1 MADIVLPVV
10 GATAGFVLGGP
21 SGAILGANIGS
32 MAASTFFPKT
42 QRVQLPTQEGPR
54 LADLR
59 AQTATYGNM
68 IPKVYG
74 TMRLAGNVIWST
86 DIKEVKSEKTTTQT
100 SSGGGKGGGGGK
112 TSTSQT
118 TVSYEYFVTLA
129 IAICE
134 GPIDEVIRVWADSK
148 VLTEDVLS
156 ASQGKYNVHHGDETQ
171 GVDDIMAKYIAAG
184 TIPAYRGMAYV
195 MIEDFPLAEYG
206 NRIPNFTFEVRHTLR
221 FQPQVEDLIKDVVMI
236 PGAGEFVYGSDI
248 QSKQDG
254 YVDAFTG
261 QFTPTGDKEFIN
273 MHNYEGKADVLVAI
287 DQMQKVLPN
296 LEWIAIV
303 VSWFATSTD
312 AGDCTIIPKVE
323 FQGTTQVLP
332 SDWSVAGLSR
342 AAAQKVLFFDPETP
356 TYGGTPSDHTVVQL
370 CQELQ
375 NRGLK
380 VMLYPMPFVD
390 TITPEPKPWRGRI
403 APANVSDANS
413 WFTKTNGYNAFITH
427 YANLSVGGT
436 ALKDVIDALVIGSEL
451 IGMTGYSDSAGS
463 YPAVDQLVSLAATVK
478 TAVGAGVKITY
489 AADWSEYHSVD
500 GWFNLDPL
508 WASSNIDFVG
518 IDSYFPLTPDL
529 PQSQIDED
537 KIKEYWEK
545 GEGWDYFWNGDRT
558 VQTNFADDNP
568 SEPFKYAWKNLEYW
582 WKNTHTNPDS
592 NTTAW
597 TAKMKPVW
605 FTEFG
610 FPSVDGCPNQPN
622 VFYDPT
628 SSESFYPRGSKGRVD
643 FQAQRQALNATLEYL
658 EGRSQEAGNSELVP
672 RRFVWT
678 WDGRPFSFW
687 PDLQGVWSDSILW
700 ATGHWINGKLGNS
713 TLGAVVGDLLQA
725 AGLTASDYDVSRLT
739 DTLEGFILDRPITV
753 RNALEYLTKAY
764 FFDIVESDGI
774 LKCVPRGSESVKS
787 IDEDYLIAT
796 NKRGIQDILEMNYA
810 QELELPQRVNVTYL
824 DRPFNYDPV
833 TQTSQRQTVRAVDQ
847 VSMNLPIVMGATL
860 AKQIAD
866 ITLYGTWKE
875 RLSFQLMLPP
885 EFVRVEP
892 TDVITV
898 TVSGVAHEMRVIK
911 TDMEANGVMKVGAVA
926 EEISSYDFYTPP
938 GETGNNIQPPVLVP
952 DTLAEFIDAPPL
964 PTDTIQ
970 NQGLLRI
977 GVAADGKNWNGA
989 AVYRSDDGGEAGGNS
1004 FNLLAGLDGAA
1015 VFGVIST
1022 NLPAGPF
1029 QTWDDINE
1037 VEIVLTS
1044 GSLISVSELAVLN
1057 GANAALIGDEL
1068 IQFQN
1073 AQLIGESNYKLTRF
1087 LRGRQGTEWAI
1098 DSHASGD
1105 RFVLLSPALY
1115 TSAIAN
1121 NVIGRELYY
1130 KAVSVGNTLATTDEK
1145 SFTYSG
1151 RNLKPFSPVH
1161 ISGSRDGSDNLTIN
1175 WIRRSRLDS
1184 EWRDGVGIPLGE
1196 ESEAYQ
1202 VDILDGSTVVRTI
1215 EATSPTAS
1223 YSAADQTTDFGSAQS
1238 SVDVKIYQMSAVV
1251 GRGYAAE
1258 ATV

>member
-21 SGAILGANIGS
+21 SGAVLGANLGS

-59 AQTATYGNM
+59 AQTSTYGNM

-86 DIKEVKSEKTTTQT
+86 DIKEVKTEKTTTQS
-100 SSGGGKGGGGGK
+100 SSGGGKGGGGGGK
-112 TSTSQT
+112 TTTSQT
-118 TVSYEYFVTLA
+118 TISYEYFVTLA

-134 GPIDEVIRVWADSK
+134 GPLDEVIRVWADSK

-156 ASQGKYNVHHGDETQ
+156 AAQGKYNVHIGDEAQ
-171 GVDDIMAKYIAAG
+171 GVDDIMAKYIDA
-184 TIPAYRGMAYV
+184 TKLPAHRGMAYV
-195 MIEDFPLAEYG
+195 VIEDFLLAEYG
-206 NRIPNFTFEVRHTLR
+206 NRIPNFTFEVRRAIR
-221 FQPQVEDLIKDVVMI
+221 FTPAVEDLVKDVVMI
-236 PGAGEFVYGSDI
+236 PGAGEFVYGTDI

-254 YVDAFTG
+254 YVDDFTG
-261 QFTPTGDKEFIN
+261 QFTPTGDKQFIN
-273 MHNYEGKADVLVAI
+273 MHNYEGKADVTVAI
-287 DQMQKVLPN
+287 DQMVDILPN
-296 LEWIAIV
+296 LEWVAIV

-323 FQGTTQVLP
+323 FQGTTRVLP
-332 SDWSVAGLSR
+332 QDWSVAGLSR
-342 AAAQKVLFFDPETP
+342 ATAQKVLFFDPETP

-403 APANVSDANS
+403 APANLTDANE

-436 ALKDVIDALVIGSEL
+436 ALKDVIDAIVIGSEL
-451 IGMTGYSDSAGS
+451 IGMTGYTNTAGN
-463 YPAVDQLVSLAATVK
+463 YPAVNQLVSLAATVK
-478 TAVGAGVKITY
+478 TAVGAGVKVTY
-489 AADWSEYHSVD
+489 AADWSEYHSLG

-508 WASSNIDFVG
+508 WASPNIDFVG

-545 GEGWDYFWNGDRT
+545 GEGWDYYYTDSVARTGQTSYGGDET
-558 VQTNFADDNP
+558 F
-568 SEPFKYAWKNLEYW
+568 AWKNLEYW

-628 SSESFYPRGSKGRVD
+628 SSESFFPRGSKGRVD

-658 EGRSQEAGNSELVP
+658 EDRSQEAGNSELVP
-672 RRFVWT
+672 RRFIWT

-687 PDLQGVWSDSILW
+687 PDLEGVWSDSILW

-713 TLGAVVGDLLQA
+713 TLGAVVGELLQA

-739 DTLEGFILDRPITV
+739 DTLEGFILDRPINV
-753 RNALEYLTKAY
+753 RNALDYLTSAF
-764 FFDIVESDGI
+764 FFDIVESDGL
-774 LKCVPRGSESVKS
+774 LKCVPRGSESVVS
-787 IDEDYLIAT
+787 ITEGNLIPTA
-796 NKRGIQDILEMNYA
+796 KKGVQDILEINYA

-833 TQTSQRQTVRAVDQ
+833 TQTSQRQVVRAVDQ
-847 VSMNLPIVMGATL
+847 VSMNLPIVMGATQ
-860 AKQIAD
+860 AKQVAD

-875 RLSFQLMLPP
+875 RTSFTLMLPP
-885 EFVRVEP
+885 EYVRIEP
-892 TDVITV
+892 TDVLTI
-898 TVSGVAHEMRVIK
+898 TVSGVAHEMRVLK
-911 TDMEANGVMKVGAVA
+911 TDMEANGVMKVSAVA
-926 EEISSYDFYTPP
+926 EDISSYDFYSPP
-938 GETGNNIQPPVLVP
+938 GETSKTIQPPVLVP
-952 DTLAEFIDAPPL
+952 DTLVRFIDAPPL
-964 PTDTIQ
+964 PTDTVQ
-970 NQGLLRI
+970 NQGLLRV
-977 GVAADGKNWNGA
+977 GVAADGANWNGA
-989 AVYRSDDGGEAGGNS
+989 AVYRSDDGGEDGGNT
-1004 FNLLAGLDGAA
+1004 FNVLAGLDGAA
-1015 VFGVIST
+1015 TFGVIST
-1022 NLPAGPF
+1022 NLADGVF
-1029 QTWDDINE
+1029 ESWDDANE
-1037 VEIVLTS
+1037 VEVVLTS
-1044 GSLISVSELAVLN
+1044 GSLASVNELAVLN

-1068 IQFQN
+1068 VQFQN
-1073 AQLIGESNYKLTRF
+1073 AQLVGESTYKLTRL
-1087 LRGRQGTEWAI
+1087 LRGRQGTEWAM
-1098 DSHASGD
+1098 DGHESGD
-1105 RFVLLSPALY
+1105 HFVLISPALY
-1115 TSAIAN
+1115 TTAIAN
-1121 NVIGRELYY
+1121 NLIGRELYY
-1130 KAVSVGNTLATTDEK
+1130 KAASVGNTLATTEEEA
-1145 SFTYSG
+1145 FTYTG
-1151 RNLKPFSPVH
+1151 RNLRPYAPVH
-1161 ISGSRDGSDNLTIN
+1161 ITGNRDGSDNLTLN
-1175 WIRRSRLDS
+1175 WIRRSRVDA
-1184 EWRDGVGIPLGE
+1184 EWRDGVDIPLGE
-1196 ESEAYQ
+1196 ESERYE
-1202 VDILDGSTVVRTI
+1202 VDILDGLDVVRTL
-1215 EATSPTAS
+1215 EVTSPTAS
-1223 YSAADQTTDFGSAQS
+1223 YSAADQTTDFGAAQS
-1238 SVDVKIYQMSAVV
+1238 SVDIKIYQLSAVV
-1251 GRGYAAE
+1251 GRGYAAS
-1258 ATV
+1258 ATI

>member
-1 MADIVLPVV
+1 MADIVLPVA
-10 GATAGFVLGGP
+10 GATVGFVLGGP
-21 SGAILGANIGS
+21 SGAVLGANIGS

-59 AQTATYGNM
+59 AQTSTYGNM
-68 IPKVYG
+68 ISKVYG

-100 SSGGGKGGGGGK
+100 SSGGGKGGGGGGK
-112 TSTSQT
+112 TTTSQT

-134 GPIDEVIRVWADSK
+134 GPLDEVIRVWADSK
-148 VLTEDVLS
+148 VLTEDILS
-156 ASQGKYNVHHGDETQ
+156 AAQGKYNVHLGDETQ
-171 GVDDIMAKYIAAG
+171 GVDDIMAKYLAAG
-184 TIPAYRGMAYV
+184 TISAHRGLAYV
-195 MIEDFPLAEYG
+195 VIEDFPLAEYG
-206 NRIPNFTFEVRHTLR
+206 NRIPNFTFEVRRTIR
-221 FQPQVEDLIKDVVMI
+221 FTPSVEDLVKDVVMI
-236 PGAGEFVYGSDI
+236 PGAGEFVYGTDI
-248 QSKQDG
+248 QTKQDG
-254 YVDAFTG
+254 YFPASG
-261 QFTPTGDKEFIN
+261 GFTPSGDKQFIN
-273 MHNYEGKADVLVAI
+273 MHNYEGKADVVVAI
-287 DQMQKVLPN
+287 DQMQDIFPN
-296 LEWIAIV
+296 LEWVAIV

-380 VMLYPMPFVD
+380 VMLYPMVFVD

-403 APANVSDANS
+403 APANATDADN

-451 IGMTGYSDSAGS
+451 IGMTGYTNTAGN
-463 YPAVDQLVSLAATVK
+463 YPSVNQLVSLAATVK

-489 AADWSEYHSVD
+489 AADWSEYHSLN

-545 GEGWDYFWNGDRT
+545 GEGWDYYYTDSVART
-558 VQTNFADDNP
+558 GQTSYSDDNT
-568 SEPFKYAWKNLEYW
+568 FAWKNLEYW

-592 NTTAW
+592 NTTGW
-597 TAKMKPVW
+597 TSKMKPIW

-610 FPSVDGCPNQPN
+610 FPSVDGAANQPN

-628 SSESFYPRGSKGRVD
+628 SSESFYPRGSKGRID
-643 FQAQRQALNATLEYL
+643 FQAQREALNATLEYL
-658 EGRSQEAGNSELVP
+658 EDRTQEAGNSELVP
-672 RRFVWT
+672 RRFIWT

-687 PDLQGVWSDSILW
+687 PDLEGVWSDSILW
-700 ATGHWINGKLGNS
+700 ATGHWVNGKLGNS
-713 TLGAVVGDLLQA
+713 TLGAVVGELLQS

-753 RNALEYLTKAY
+753 RNALEYLTTSY
-764 FFDIVESDGI
+764 FFDVVESDGI
-774 LKCVPRGSESVKS
+774 LKCVPRGSESVKAVP
-787 IDEDYLIAT
+787 EDDLIPTA
-796 NKRGIQDILEMNYA
+796 KKGVQDVLQILYA

-833 TQTSQRQTVRAVDQ
+833 TQTSQRQVVRAVDQ
-847 VSMNLPIVMGATL
+847 VSMNLPVVMGATL
-860 AKQIAD
+860 AKKIAD
-866 ITLYGTWKE
+866 VTLYNAWKE
-875 RLSFQLMLPP
+875 RTSFQLMLPP
-885 EFVRVEP
+885 EYVRIEP

-898 TVSGVAHEMRVIK
+898 TVNNVPHEMRVVK
-911 TDMEANGVMKVGAVA
+911 TDMEANGLMKISGIA
-926 EEISSYDFYTPP
+926 EDISSYDFYTQP
-938 GETGNNIQPPVLVP
+938 GETKKTLTPPLLIPETLV
-952 DTLAEFIDAPPL
+952 EFIDSPPL
-964 PTDTIQ
+964 PSDTITQ
-970 NQGLLRI
+970 QGVLRI
-977 GVAADGKNWNGA
+977 GVAADGANWNGSA
-989 AVYRSDDGGEAGGNS
+989 IYRSDDGGEDGGNG

-1015 VFGVIST
+1015 TFGAIIT
-1022 NLPAGPF
+1022 DLPIGPSE
-1029 QTWDDINE
+1029 TWDTINE
-1037 VEIVLTS
+1037 VEVILTS
-1044 GSLISVSELAVLN
+1044 GSLASVNELAVLN
-1057 GANAALIGDEL
+1057 GANAALIGEEL
-1068 IQFQN
+1068 VQFEN
-1073 AQLIGESNYKLTRF
+1073 AQLIGESTYKLTRL
-1087 LRGRQGTEWAI
+1087 LRGRQGTEWAM
-1098 DSHASGD
+1098 DHSEGE
-1105 RFVLLSPALY
+1105 RFILISPALY
-1115 TSAIAN
+1115 TTSIAN
-1121 NVIGRELYY
+1121 NLIGRELYY
-1130 KAVSVGNTLATTDEK
+1130 KAVSVGNSLGNTDELP
-1145 SFTYSG
+1145 FTYTG
-1151 RNLKPFSPVH
+1151 KNLKPFSPVH
-1161 ISGSRDGSDNLTIN
+1161 VSGARDGSDNLTIN
-1175 WIRRSRLDS
+1175 WIRRSRVDGD
-1184 EWRDGVGIPLGE
+1184 WRDGVGIPLGE
-1196 ESEAYQ
+1196 ESELYQ
-1202 VDILDGSTVVRTI
+1202 VDILDGSDVVRTI
-1215 EATSPTAS
+1215 EVTSPTAS
-1223 YSAADQTTDFGSAQS
+1223 YSVADQTTDFGSAQS